1 MIFRKLLLPVPGLF
15 PPVLIDV
22 DSASLHYQEMHVG
35 GAVAQSF
42 RTRHSS
48 GTYKMRRGR
57 TPVKDVP
64 RARGAGEA
72 SRSKPMPI

>member
-1 MIFRKLLLPVPGLF
+1 MPGLF

-22 DSASLHYQEMHVG
+22 NRRACTIRKCTSM
-35 GAVAQSF
+35 AVRLLRAF
-42 RTRHSS
+42 VPDTARVLL
-48 GTYKMRRGR
+48 KMRQGR
-57 TPVKDVP
+57 TPVNDVL